1 MLVYQVFLS
10 AVVPFFFL
18 FGFYV
23 FHALILEFI
32 QSPGRHLGFSPTF
45 FMFGLAAAPSAIHLS
60 VAGSRGP
67 AVALIQFMAKF
78 NLDFCNHLVVA
89 RCFSLHFS
97 SLPIRHLIGA
107 PLDFIK
113 CIRWLATIRRISR
126 MHPQPDHGLA
136 LTPVDDDAL

>member
-1 MLVYQVFLS
+1 M
-10 AVVPFFFL
+10 
-18 FGFYV
+18 
-23 FHALILEFI
+23 
-32 QSPGRHLGFSPTF
+32 GFSPTF
-45 FMFGLAAAPSAIHLS
+45 FMFGLAAAVAAVAAAATDPTVCSQYPSVRLG
-60 VAGSRGP
+60 VCL
-67 AVALIQFMAKF
+67 AVALIQLMAKF

-97 SLPIRHLIGA
+97 SLPVRHLIGA

>member
-1 MLVYQVFLS
+1 MLQLLL
-10 AVVPFFFL
+10 FFYL
-18 FGFYV
+18 

-32 QSPGRHLGFSPTF
+32 QSPGRHSGFSPTF
-45 FMFGLAAAPSAIHLS
+45 FMFGLAAAAATDPTVCSQNPSVCLG
-60 VAGSRGP
+60 VCV

-97 SLPIRHLIGA
+97 SLPIRHLIAA

>member
-1 MLVYQVFLS
+1 
-10 AVVPFFFL
+10 
-18 FGFYV
+18 
-23 FHALILEFI
+23 
-32 QSPGRHLGFSPTF
+32 
-45 FMFGLAAAPSAIHLS
+45 
-60 VAGSRGP
+60 
-67 AVALIQFMAKF
+67 MAKF

-89 RCFSLHFS
+89 RCFPLHFS